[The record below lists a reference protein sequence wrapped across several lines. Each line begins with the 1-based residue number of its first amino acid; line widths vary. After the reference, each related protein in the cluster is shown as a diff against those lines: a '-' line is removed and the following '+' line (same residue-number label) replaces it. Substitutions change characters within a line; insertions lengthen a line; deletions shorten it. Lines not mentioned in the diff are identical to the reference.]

1 MTKLRFSIK
10 IYRNITVFGV
20 KEMKYGAYII
30 GCSNCG
36 EEVCAA
42 SGRISTQSGTALEIF
57 ERSHDK
63 EKNKNLINK
72 VTKSGHTSTIEHIF
86 FNLAFENVSVVVEQF
101 MIEFR
106 LASFT
111 VKSRRYVDFTDCG
124 YHIPDFKCEADK
136 EAYTNAMDK
145 LFSAYAFLTEKGVPK
160 EDARFVL
167 PYCFYSNFL
176 CSLNGREMV
185 NVLTAMIYGR
195 GRKIKEI
202 YEIGLSLLEQCREYA
217 PGVFSDFELKGAK
230 YNDEPDFEI
239 PADTEISASEEI
251 CEILSVTPDGEKNI
265 ARCALIEKGDY
276 SADSI
281 EKIVSSKD
289 NVKKILGALVKSS
302 RPRALESYNCTV
314 RFNGVSLST
323 LTHFARHRMQNI
335 CIPNLIKADRN
346 NYVLPETVKND
357 SELAEIYNDAFT
369 IMKELYASLKAKG
382 YSEDVLIY
390 CVLSGNTVDIVT
402 TMNARELMLFFRL
415 RSCTRAQ
422 WEIQIF
428 ANDFLKKLREISP
441 DLFSLYGPSCYVLG
455 YCPEGKM
462 TCGRANEIKELFANM

>member
-1 MTKLRFSIK
+1 
-10 IYRNITVFGV
+10 
-20 KEMKYGAYII
+20 MKYGAYII
-30 GCSNCG
+30 GCSDCN

-42 SGRISTQSGTALEIF
+42 AGRISTQSGTALEIF

-63 EKNKNLINK
+63 EKNTKLINK
-72 VTKSGHTSTIEHIF
+72 VTKSGHTSTVEHIF
-86 FNLAFENVSVVVEQF
+86 FNIAFENVSVVVEQF

-124 YHIPDFKCEADK
+124 YLVPDFKSEEDRAR
-136 EAYTNAMDK
+136 YISVMDK
-145 LFSAYAFLTEKGVPK
+145 MFSAYAQLSEKNVPK

-176 CSLNGREMV
+176 CSLGGREMV

-202 YEIGLSLLEQCREYA
+202 YNLGLSLLEQCRQYA
-217 PGVFSDFELKGAK
+217 PGVFTDFEIRGAK
-230 YNDEPDFEI
+230 YNDEPEFDF
-239 PADTEISASEEI
+239 PTEDEHISSDEI
-251 CEILSVTPDGEKNI
+251 CQILSVTPDGEKNV
-265 ARCALIEKGDY
+265 ARCALIEKGNY
-276 SADSI
+276 SPDTI
-281 EKIVSSKD
+281 EKIVSSEE
-289 NVKKILGALVKSS
+289 NVKKILGALATSK

-323 LTHFARHRMQNI
+323 LTHFARHRIQNI

-346 NYVLPETVKND
+346 NYVLPETVKAD
-357 SELAEIYNDAFT
+357 SELTAIYNEAFSQ
-369 IMKELYASLKAKG
+369 MQALYNDLKAKG
-382 YSEDVLIY
+382 YDDNVLIY
-390 CVLSGNTVDIVT
+390 CVLSGNTLDIVT

-422 WEIQIF
+422 WEIQIY
-428 ANDFLKKLREISP
+428 ANDLLRKLRKISP

-462 TCGRANEIKELFANM
+462 TCGRASEIKALFSEM

>member
-1 MTKLRFSIK
+1 
-10 IYRNITVFGV
+10 
-20 KEMKYGAYII
+20 MKYGAYII
-30 GCSNCG
+30 GCTDCG

-63 EKNKNLINK
+63 EKNSKLINK

-86 FNLAFENVSVVVEQF
+86 FNIAFENVSVVVEQF

-111 VKSRRYVDFTDCG
+111 VKSRRYVDFADCG
-124 YHIPDFKCEADK
+124 YHIPEFNSEDDK
-136 EAYTNAMDK
+136 NSYITAMDK
-145 LFSAYAFLTEKGVPK
+145 LFSAYAKLTEGGVPK

-195 GRKIKEI
+195 GKKIKEI
-202 YEIGLSLLEQCREYA
+202 YDLGLSLLEQCREYA
-217 PGVFSDFELKGAK
+217 PGVFTDFELKGAK
-230 YNDEPDFEI
+230 YNDEPDFSFDVEEEK
-239 PADTEISASEEI
+239 PSSTEV
-251 CEILSVTPDGEKNI
+251 CQILSVTPDGEKNV

-276 SADSI
+276 TAYSI
-281 EKIVSSKD
+281 EKIIESEE
-289 NVKKILGALVKSS
+289 NVKKILKALVYSS

-323 LTHFARHRMQNI
+323 LTHFARHRIQNI
-335 CIPNLIKADRN
+335 CIPNLINADRD
-346 NYVLPETVKND
+346 NYCLPETIKANKD
-357 SELAEIYNDAFT
+357 LLDTYNDAFST
-369 IMKELYASLKAKG
+369 MKELYSDLRAKG
-382 YSEDVLIY
+382 YDNNVLIY

-422 WEIQIF
+422 WEIQIY
-428 ANDFLKKLREISP
+428 AKDLLKKLRALSP

-462 TCGRANEIKELFANM
+462 TCGRASEIKELFTDM

>member
-1 MTKLRFSIK
+1 
-10 IYRNITVFGV
+10 
-20 KEMKYGAYII
+20 MKYGAYII
-30 GCSNCG
+30 GCSDCN

-72 VTKSGHTSTIEHIF
+72 VTKSGHTSTVEHIF
-86 FNLAFENVSVVVEQF
+86 FNIAFENVSVVVEQF

-111 VKSRRYVDFTDCG
+111 VKSRRYVDFADCG
-124 YHIPDFKCEADK
+124 YLIPEFKCDEDK
-136 EAYTNAMDK
+136 EKYTAVMDK
-145 LFSAYAFLTEKGVPK
+145 MFSAYSYLTENGVPK

-176 CSLNGREMV
+176 CSLNGREMI

-195 GRKIKEI
+195 GKKIKEI
-202 YEIGLSLLEQCREYA
+202 YDLGLSLLEQCRQYA
-217 PGVFSDFELKGAK
+217 PGVFTDFELKGAK
-230 YNDEPDFEI
+230 YNDEPEFDI
-239 PADTEISASEEI
+239 PADNDFTPSTEV
-251 CEILSVTPDGEKNI
+251 CEILSVTPDGERNI
-265 ARCALIEKGDY
+265 ARCALIAKGDY
-276 SADSI
+276 SPETI
-281 EKIVSSKD
+281 EKIVSSD
-289 NVKKILGALVKSS
+289 ENVKKILKGLVYSS

-314 RFNGVSLST
+314 RFNSVSLST
-323 LTHFARHRMQNI
+323 LTHFARHRIQNI
-335 CIPNLIKADRN
+335 CIPNLIKASRT
-346 NYVLPETVKND
+346 NYVLPETVKTNEELLKVYND
-357 SELAEIYNDAFT
+357 SFNGMI
-369 IMKELYASLKAKG
+369 ELYNYLKAKG
-382 YSEDVLIY
+382 YDENVLIY

-422 WEIQIF
+422 WEIQIY
-428 ANDFLKKLREISP
+428 ANDLLKKLRKISP

-462 TCGRANEIKELFANM
+462 TCGRASEIKELFANM

>member
-1 MTKLRFSIK
+1 M
-10 IYRNITVFGV
+10 FGV
-20 KEMKYGAYII
+20 RNLKYGAYII
-30 GCSNCG
+30 GCSDCG

-42 SGRISTQSGTALEIF
+42 SGRISTQRGTALEIF

-63 EKNKNLINK
+63 EKNKSLINK

-86 FNLAFENVSVVVEQF
+86 FNIAFENVSVVVEQF

-111 VKSRRYVDFTDCG
+111 VKSRRYVDFADCG
-124 YHIPDFKCEADK
+124 YLVPEFKCDEDK
-136 EAYTNAMDK
+136 DAYISAMDK
-145 LFSAYAFLTEKGVPK
+145 LFAAYSHLTENGVPK

-202 YEIGLSLLEQCREYA
+202 YELGISLLEQCKEYA
-217 PGVFSDFELKGAK
+217 PGVFTDFESRGEK
-230 YNDEPDFEI
+230 YIDEITFDFPVDSEI
-239 PADTEISASEEI
+239 THSDEFS
-251 CEILSVTPDGEKNI
+251 EILSVTPDGEKNV

-276 SADSI
+276 SRDSI

-289 NVKKILGALVKSS
+289 NVSKILGGLVKSS

-335 CIPNLIKADRN
+335 CIPNLIKADRF
-346 NYVLPETVKND
+346 NYVLPETVKINP
-357 SELAEIYNDAFT
+357 ELSAVYNEAFKS
-369 IMKELYASLKAKG
+369 IGELYVSLKAKG
-382 YSEDVLIY
+382 YDDNVLIY

-402 TMNARELMLFFRL
+402 TMNARELKLFFRL

-428 ANDFLKKLREISP
+428 ANDLLKKLRKISP
-441 DLFSLYGPSCYVLG
+441 DLFYLYGPSCYVLG

-462 TCGRANEIKELFANM
+462 TCGRAAEIKKFFTEM